1 MIQVI
6 DNFLDQESFLEI
18 RKEIFSNEFP
28 WYFSDVKTYEEY
40 NWEEDELYNC
50 QHVHTFFAVRTRGRS
65 KWYSLLIPI
74 LKRLKA
80 RDIIRIKVNST
91 PKTERVIKHN
101 FHVDIDDA
109 KEFGYPS
116 STTTVYYLNTNN
128 GYTEFETGERVNSVE
143 NRMVIFDSTMR
154 HRSTTCTNQ
163 RRRVVLNFNYI

>member
-6 DNFLDQESFLEI
+6 DNFLDQESFLEL
-18 RKEIFSNEFP
+18 REEIFSNEFP

-91 PKTERVIKHN
+91 PKQRESLSI
-101 FHVDIDDA
+101 
-109 KEFGYPS
+109 
-116 STTTVYYLNTNN
+116 
-128 GYTEFETGERVNSVE
+128 
-143 NRMVIFDSTMR
+143 IFTS
-154 HRSTTCTNQ
+154 
-163 RRRVVLNFNYI
+163 I

>member
-6 DNFLDQESFLEI
+6 DNFLDQESFLEL
-18 RKEIFSNEFP
+18 REEIFSNEFP

>member
-18 RKEIFSNEFP
+18 KKEIFSDDFP
-28 WYFSDVKTYEEY
+28 WYFSDVKSYEEN

-50 QHVHTFFAVRTRGRS
+50 QHVHTFFAVRTRERS
-65 KWYSLLIPI
+65 GWYSLLIPI

-116 STTTVYYLNTNN
+116 STTTVYYLNTND

-143 NRMVIFDSTMR
+143 NRMVIFDSTTR

>member
-1 MIQVI
+1 MIQII
-6 DNFLDQESFLEI
+6 DNFLDQKSFLEL
-18 RKEIFSNEFP
+18 REEIFSNDFP
-28 WYFSDVKTYEEY
+28 WYFSDVKTYSET
-40 NWEEDELYNC
+40 NWEENELYNC
-50 QHVHTFFAVRTRGRS
+50 QHVHTFFAVRTKVKSG
-65 KWYSLLIPI
+65 WYSLLVPI

-80 RDIIRIKVNST
+80 RDIIRIKINST

-116 STTTVYYLNTNN
+116 STTTVYYLNTND

-143 NRMVIFDSTMR
+143 NRMVIFDSTTR

-163 RRRVVLNFNYI
+163 MRRVVLNFNYI

>member
-18 RKEIFSNEFP
+18 RKEIFSDEFP
-28 WYFSDVKTYEEY
+28 WYFSNVKSYEEN

-50 QHVHTFFAVRTRGRS
+50 QYVHTFFAVRTRERS

-154 HRSTTCTNQ
+154 HRSTTCTNH

>member
-18 RKEIFSNEFP
+18 KKEIFSDDFP
-28 WYFSDVKTYEEY
+28 WYFSDVKSYEEN
-40 NWEEDELYNC
+40 NWEEDELYNG
-50 QHVHTFFAVRTRGRS
+50 QHVHTFFAVRTREKSG
-65 KWYSLLIPI
+65 WYYLLIPI

-80 RDIIRIKVNST
+80 RDLIRIKVNST